1 MKQLTTLVPVEVRA
15 DFEQL
20 GPELQAQLL
29 VIYAQHRDTK
39 GKRRLEVTTPPDW
52 GNSHRYRWARRHFGR
67 A

>member
-1 MKQLTTLVPVEVRA
+1 MGKLLALVPVEVRQ

-20 GPELQAQLL
+20 EPELQAQLL
-29 VIYAQHRDTK
+29 DIYAQHRDTK

-52 GNSHRYRWARRHFGR
+52 GNSHRYRWARRRFGR